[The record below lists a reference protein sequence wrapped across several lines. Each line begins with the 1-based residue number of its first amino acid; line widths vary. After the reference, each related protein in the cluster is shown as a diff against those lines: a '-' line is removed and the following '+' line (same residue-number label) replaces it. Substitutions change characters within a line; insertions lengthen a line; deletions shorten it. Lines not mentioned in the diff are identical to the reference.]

1 MRMVYHRFKE
11 PRKSPLLANIFM
23 AKFEARQT
31 TAREFRVFESGNGI
45 YQVEQT
51 NSGQRFIVSLTEAK
65 CSCKTFYEYQS
76 PCSHAIAAARHEKV
90 DPIS

>member
-51 NSGQRFIVSLTEAK
+51 NSG
-65 CSCKTFYEYQS
+65 
-76 PCSHAIAAARHEKV
+76 
-90 DPIS
+90 